1 MCVSHVCLYVCVHVS
16 ALCVFVCLFSCE
28 WFVCVRACM
37 CILLYVYI
45 CVCVSCVF
53 MCVFYHYI
61 SISLPV
67 SWTSSLK
74 ILYVFVCV
82 FHVCSRA
89 FSIVIFPFRFLFQGP
104 QAWKYSSGFWGKYRE
119 IFLYPLSLSSL
130 NHLSLLSLQNVIPSL
145 NNLFFESINDAS
157 SILMLILVYRV
168 ISHSLTSVCVKKIS
182 RDGRPHLLSVGHLK

>member
-1 MCVSHVCLYVCVHVS
+1 MCVCMFVFMWVV
-16 ALCVFVCLFSCE
+16 CVFVCLFSCG
-28 WFVCVRACM
+28 WFVCFRVSM
-37 CILLYVYI
+37 CI
-45 CVCVSCVF
+45 C
-53 MCVFYHYI
+53 
-61 SISLPV
+61 
-67 SWTSSLK
+67 
-74 ILYVFVCV
+74 LYVFACV
-82 FHVCSRA
+82 FHVCPRA